1 MLIANPIYDSV
12 FKYLLEDIEIAR
24 EFLSTML
31 GEEIISIEVKP
42 QETATESAD
51 YGINIFR
58 LDFKAVIQLV
68 AGEQRK
74 VLIELQ
80 KAKHLLD
87 IMRFRRYLADNYREE
102 DAPGLNDDAV
112 INLPLPIV
120 TIYLLGFKLAAG
132 YPAVFKLEHQ
142 VTDVLTGKIVS
153 PRPREP
159 FIELLN
165 HESYTVQIPLLTEEA
180 MTRLEKVLM
189 VFNQEYRT
197 DDPHVLNFTG
207 DVSDPLVKKMVDR
220 LARAISDPQVRRELD
235 AEEEVD
241 RTITRLLEEKE
252 AKHQAELQAKE
263 AKHQAELQAKEA
275 ALQAKEAK
283 HQAELQEN
291 KAKHQAELQENKAKH
306 QAELQE
312 FARQLEELQ
321 QQIAELRKAKE

>member
-12 FKYLLEDIEIAR
+12 FKYLLENAEVAR
-24 EFLSTML
+24 EFLATML
-31 GEEIISIEVKP
+31 DEEIVSIEIKP

-58 LDFKAVIQLV
+58 LDFKAVIKMG
-68 AGEQRK
+68 AGEHRK

-87 IMRFRRYLADNYREE
+87 IMRFRRYLADNYQEE
-102 DAPGLNDDAV
+102 DAPGLNDGAV
-112 INLPLPIV
+112 RNMPLPIV

-142 VTDVLTGKIVS
+142 VTDALTGKVIS

-159 FIELLN
+159 FVELLN
-165 HESYTVQIPLLTEEA
+165 HESYTVQIPLLTEDA

-207 DVSDPLVKKMVDR
+207 DLSDPLVKKMVDR
-220 LARAISDPQVRRELD
+220 LARAISDPQVRREMD
-235 AEEEVD
+235 AEDEVD
-241 RTITRLLEEKE
+241 RTITRLLHEKE
-252 AKHQAELQAKE
+252 LEYQ
-263 AKHQAELQAKEA
+263 A
-275 ALQAKEAK
+275 ALQEKDAA
-283 HQAELQEN
+283 LQE
-291 KAKHQAELQENKAKH
+291 KDAALQEKDA
-306 QAELQE
+306 ALQE
-312 FARQLEELQ
+312 KDAALQEKDAALQEKDAALQ
-321 QQIAELRKAKE
+321 QRARRIAELEKQLADKQE